1 MECDGRSLER
11 SSTTCLIRKLPNERR
26 MAFDL
31 RRLFIIEVVAIAL
44 IVLSLASIAY
54 VLFSM
59 WTKS

>member
-1 MECDGRSLER
+1 
-11 SSTTCLIRKLPNERR
+11 

-59 WTKS
+59 WTES